1 MTAGAQRQSSEQEYY
16 VMAGSG
22 ERVRGGLSAVAAT
35 QDALTAIDTWNPST
49 KAMLTVTPDAALEI
63 AARIDARAAAGE
75 WSGLLAGMTM
85 SLKDNIDMAGMVT
98 TAGSKILANNMSNR
112 DAFIVERLK
121 RAGAVIV
128 GKANLH
134 EWVFGPTSQSTHYG
148 PVRNPWDTSRIPG
161 GSSGGSG
168 ASLAAG
174 MCVGSIGS
182 DTGGSIR
189 LPAAFCGVAGLR
201 PSIGRISC
209 RGSVPVSAWF
219 DTLGPMA
226 KRVSDVARI
235 FTVVAGYDA
244 EDPISQ
250 DVPVPNVM
258 AELDRPVAGLRLGI
272 QRRWFFDDLDPATD
286 QALDEA
292 IAIYRDLGVEIVE
305 IDLGDVERSH
315 ELLAF
320 KVLLADA
327 YHVHKERLETRPD
340 DYSRDVYTRA
350 MLGKAVTGSE
360 YAAALRWNE
369 GFQQRLR
376 QVFGEVDA
384 ILSPTIPFGAPK
396 AAVGQEGQDWFDTI
410 REITR
415 FTYCWSFAG
424 VPALSVPC
432 GFDGHGMPVGMQI
445 AASWFDESTA
455 LRLGH
460 AYQGR
465 TAHHQRMPEPVR
477 P

>member
-1 MTAGAQRQSSEQEYY
+1 MTVDDGRRDNASS
-16 VMAGSG
+16 
-22 ERVRGGLSAVAAT
+22 
-35 QDALTAIDTWNPST
+35 AL
-49 KAMLTVTPDAALEI
+49 
-63 AARIDARAAAGE
+63 AAGE
-75 WSGLLAGMTM
+75 AAFAAIDKWNASTRAMLSVAQESARETARELDERIARGEWCGLLAGMTM
-85 SLKDNIDMAGMVT
+85 SLKDNIDVAGMVT
-98 TAGSKILANNMSNR
+98 TAGSRILANNMANR
-112 DAFIVERLK
+112 DAFIAARLK

-226 KRVSDVARI
+226 RRVSDVARI
-235 FTVVAGYDA
+235 FAVIAGHDP
-244 EDPISQ
+244 EDPISR
-250 DVPVPNVM
+250 DVPMPNVL
-258 AELDRPVAGLRLGI
+258 AELDQPVTGLHLGI
-272 QRRWFFDDLDPATD
+272 QRRWFFEDLDPATK
-286 QALDEA
+286 QAMNAA
-292 IAIYRDLGVEIVE
+292 IERFADLGVEIVD

-327 YHVHKERLETRPD
+327 YNVHKERLEARPD
-340 DYSRDVYTRA
+340 DYGRDVYTRA
-350 MLGKAVTGSE
+350 MLGKDVTGAE

-369 GFQQRLR
+369 GFQHRLR
-376 QVFGEVDA
+376 SVFNDVDA

-396 AAVGQEGQDWFDTI
+396 AQTGQEGEAWFQTI

-432 GFDGHGMPVGMQI
+432 GFDANGMPLAMQI
-445 AASWFDESTA
+445 AAPWFDETTA

-460 AYQGR
+460 AYQSV
-465 TAHHQRMPEPVR
+465 TDHHLKR
-477 P
+477 PADPSS

>member
-1 MTAGAQRQSSEQEYY
+1 MPTPAPHSATAAAEQALAA
-16 VMAGSG
+16 V
-22 ERVRGGLSAVAAT
+22 ER
-35 QDALTAIDTWNPST
+35 WNPST
-49 KAMLTVTPDAALEI
+49 KAMLALTQAEALVAAEAI
-63 AARIDARAAAGE
+63 DRRQARGE
-75 WSGLLAGMTM
+75 WCGLLAGMTM
-85 SLKDNIDMAGMVT
+85 SVKDNIDMAGVET
-98 TAGSKILANNMSNR
+98 TAGSIILKGNVANR

-148 PVRNPWDTSRIPG
+148 PVRNPWDTRRIPG

-168 ASLAAG
+168 ATLAAG

-189 LPAAFCGVAGLR
+189 IPASFCGVAGLR
-201 PSIGRISC
+201 PSIGRISA
-209 RGSVPVSAWF
+209 RGSVAVSQWF

-235 FTVVAGYDA
+235 FAVVAGHDPD
-244 EDPISQ
+244 DPISE
-250 DVPVPNVM
+250 DRPVPNVL
-258 AELDRPVAGLRLGI
+258 AQLDRPVAGLRLGI
-272 QRRWFFDDLDPATD
+272 QRRWFLDGLAPEVAK
-286 QALDEA
+286 ALDEA
-292 IAIYRDLGVEIVE
+292 MAIWRADGVEIVD

-327 YHVHKERLETRPD
+327 YDVHKERLETRPGD
-340 DYSRDVYTRA
+340 FGRDVYTRA
-350 MLGKAVTGSE
+350 MLGKAVTGHE

-369 GFQQRLR
+369 GFKQRLR
-376 QVFGEVDA
+376 QVFGRVDA
-384 ILSPTIPFGAPK
+384 ILSPSTPFGAPE
-396 AAVGQEGQDWFDTI
+396 AVVGEEGEAWFATI
-410 REITR
+410 RQITR
-415 FTYCWSFAG
+415 FTYPWSFAG

-432 GFDGHGMPVGMQI
+432 GFDSAGMPLGLQL
-445 AASWFDESTA
+445 AAPWFEEATL

-460 AYQGR
+460 AYQLR
-465 TAHHQRMPEPVR
+465 TAHHEREPAL
-477 P
+477 PAA

>member
-1 MTAGAQRQSSEQEYY
+1 MAQMNEATGTKR
-16 VMAGSG
+16 
-22 ERVRGGLSAVAAT
+22 SAVAET
-35 QDALTAIDTWNPST
+35 EKALAAIERWNDST
-49 KAMLTVTPDAALEI
+49 RAMLSVSEAS
-63 AARIDARAAAGE
+63 ARETARALDEKLDRGE
-75 WSGLLAGMTM
+75 WCGLLGGMTL
-85 SLKDNIDMAGMVT
+85 SLKDNIDVAGTVT
-98 TAGSKILANNMSNR
+98 TAGSKVLANNMANR
-112 DAFIVERLK
+112 DAFITSRLK

-148 PVRNPWDTSRIPG
+148 PVRNPWDTDRIPG

-226 KRVSDVARI
+226 RRVSDVARI
-235 FTVVAGYDA
+235 FTVIAGHDP
-244 EDPISQ
+244 EDPISR
-250 DVPVPNVM
+250 DVPVPNVL
-258 AELDRPVAGLRLGI
+258 AELDRPVAGMRLGI
-272 QRRWFFDDLDPATD
+272 QRRWFFEDLDPATSD
-286 QALDEA
+286 AMEKALA
-292 IAIYRDLGVEIVE
+292 TFADLGVEIVD
-305 IDLGDVERSH
+305 IDLGDVELSH
-315 ELLAF
+315 EHLAF

-327 YHVHKERLETRPD
+327 YNLHKERLETRPD
-340 DYSRDVYTRA
+340 DYGRDVYTRA
-350 MLGKAVTGSE
+350 MLGKDVTGAE

-376 QVFGEVDA
+376 AVFANVDA

-396 AAVGQEGQDWFDTI
+396 AETGQEGEGWFATI

-432 GFDGHGMPVGMQI
+432 GFDPNGMPLAMQI
-445 AASWFDESTA
+445 AAPWFDETTA

-460 AYQGR
+460 AFQGI
-465 TAHHQRMPEPVR
+465 TDHHLKAPA
-477 P
+477 

>member
-1 MTAGAQRQSSEQEYY
+1 M
-16 VMAGSG
+16 
-22 ERVRGGLSAVAAT
+22 T
-35 QDALTAIDTWNPST
+35 QDRRRGAPVRSVTDETATALEAIEKWNPST
-49 KAMLTVTPDAALEI
+49 RAMLTVAEDS
-63 AARIDARAAAGE
+63 ARETARELDQRMNSGE
-75 WSGLLAGMTM
+75 WCGLLAGMTV
-85 SLKDNIDMAGMVT
+85 SLKDNIDVAGMIT
-98 TAGSKILANNMSNR
+98 TAGSKVLANNMSNR

-148 PVRNPWDTSRIPG
+148 PVRNPWDTNRIPG

-168 ASLAAG
+168 AALAAG

-226 KRVSDVARI
+226 RRVSDVARM
-235 FTVVAGYDA
+235 FTVVAGHDP
-244 EDPISQ
+244 EDPISR
-250 DVPVPNVM
+250 DVPVPNVL
-258 AELDRPVAGLRLGI
+258 AELGQPVRGLRLGV
-272 QRRWFFDDLDPATD
+272 QRRWFFDDLDPATLAAMNATID
-286 QALDEA
+286 TFA
-292 IAIYRDLGVEIVE
+292 DLGVEIVD

-315 ELLAF
+315 EFLAF

-327 YHVHKERLETRPD
+327 YNIHKERLETRPE
-340 DYSRDVYTRA
+340 DYGRDVYTRA
-350 MLGKAVTGSE
+350 MLGKDVTGAE

-369 GFQQRLR
+369 GFQHRLR
-376 QVFGEVDA
+376 AVFANVDA
-384 ILSPTIPFGAPK
+384 ILSPTIPFGAPQ
-396 AAVGQEGQDWFDTI
+396 AEVGQEGEAWFEAI
-410 REITR
+410 RQITR
-415 FTYCWSFAG
+415 FTFCWSFAG

-432 GFDGHGMPVGMQI
+432 GFDHNGMPLAAQI
-445 AASWFDESTA
+445 AAPWFDESTV

-460 AYQGR
+460 AYQAATDYHLQTPGVSD
-465 TAHHQRMPEPVR
+465 AP
-477 P
+477 

>member
-1 MTAGAQRQSSEQEYY
+1 MNETETTRP
-16 VMAGSG
+16 
-22 ERVRGGLSAVAAT
+22 LSAVEAT
-35 QDALTAIDTWNPST
+35 ERGLAAIDKWNPST
-49 KAMLTVTPDAALEI
+49 KAMLIVASDAALET
-63 AARIDARAAAGE
+63 AASIDKRHGQGE
-75 WSGLLAGMTM
+75 WCGLLAGMTM
-85 SLKDNIDMAGMVT
+85 SIKDNIDMAGMVT
-98 TAGSKILANNMSNR
+98 TAGSKVLANNMSNR
-112 DAFIVERLK
+112 DAFIIERLK
-121 RAGAVIV
+121 RAGAVIM

-148 PVRNPWDTSRIPG
+148 PVRNPWDVTRIPG

-168 ASLAAG
+168 ASLASG

-201 PSIGRISC
+201 PTIGRISC

-235 FTVVAGYDA
+235 FAVIAGHDP
-244 EDPISQ
+244 EDPISE
-250 DVPVPNVM
+250 DRPVPNVM
-258 AELDRPVAGLRLGI
+258 ADLNLPVAGLRLGI
-272 QRRWFFDDLDPATD
+272 QRRWFFDDLDPETETAM
-286 QALDEA
+286 DEA
-292 IAIYRDLGVEIVE
+292 IAVFRGLGVEIVE

-327 YHVHKERLETRPD
+327 YNVHKDRLETRPD
-340 DYSRDVYTRA
+340 DYGRDVYTRA
-350 MLGKAVTGSE
+350 MLGKDVTGHE

-369 GFQQRLR
+369 VFKQRLR
-376 QVFGEVDA
+376 QVYGEVDA

-396 AAVGQEGQDWFDTI
+396 AETGQEGQAWFDTI

-432 GFDGHGMPVGMQI
+432 GLDRNSMPASMQI
-445 AASWFDESTA
+445 AAPWFAETTA

-460 AYQGR
+460 AFQGA
-465 TAHHQRMPEPVR
+465 TPHHLRMPE
-477 P
+477 